1 MLRALLLLITYFYQG
16 SFKFEQILYIVI
28 YLGQSVLIYL
38 FISLLQKRAISRHQI
53 RLLWCFYIVIML
65 ILLFGRSY
73 FGISVNLNPLKLFEM
88 DSYTF
93 FQNLFNFILFMPIG
107 MLFKT
112 SDSNKHVLL
121 LSLISVLSIETIQ
134 LVSRRGIFD
143 IVDILFDMIGIYVG
157 FLLSQHISSKYK
169 IEIL

>member
-1 MLRALLLLITYFYQG
+1 
-16 SFKFEQILYIVI
+16 
-28 YLGQSVLIYL
+28 
-38 FISLLQKRAISRHQI
+38 
-53 RLLWCFYIVIML
+53 ML